1 MAFSRGAF
9 VPLFLHLCL
18 LVWSAWAKVNVTM
31 PETVEVYLGDTAQ
44 ILLQYRFD
52 HNESND
58 FLIQWIVRNEDN
70 SRRRIW
76 YYDNLRGHNVADRNT
91 AYTDR
96 IEMTKDQQ
104 SFLLTIEDVQLS
116 DEREF
121 YCQVNGLEAR
131 TSLRV
136 FAPPE
141 APVIEGVTA
150 AISVTNDLPS
160 EVATCVTKNG
170 YPRPK
175 FTWYR
180 NNVPLMADRDDLDM
194 LTLSWESQG
203 LYTVQSTLQY
213 KVTKED
219 KDAEFSCEVSFLVPG
234 TIRRVKS
241 SSVNVTVHYPTTMAE
256 MWRESPQGLVKEG
269 DTVELR
275 CQGDGNPPSSFNFS
289 REQEQDVDLGSSGD
303 VLILAPVSRK
313 DSGIYQC
320 WPLDGDGHGEVK
332 GEMQLTVHYLDP
344 AVVVPKESEL
354 MLKGE
359 DLTASCNALS
369 SLRTSTVWYKDGK
382 QVSQGNTL
390 HLQDATYATTGEYIC
405 EVTVPSLPA
414 LHTSGSVHIVVQG
427 PPQLVGME
435 EVKLEEATGRMVNLT
450 CEAHGHP
457 LPSISWS
464 VIGTQNWR
472 EVWSRENE
480 HGTQSV
486 ASVKVTS
493 DVVAQCNASNDIGA
507 EVKTFLIKALPR
519 DTTTTSF
526 SPAEGSGIIIVVI
539 IVCLLLLANLGG
551 VLYFL
556 QKKGKI
562 HIPCGRSGKQEI
574 TKEIA
579 NTDDI
584 VVEMKSSA
592 RTEDAV
598 LLKAFNGDKQGPDAQ

>member
-1 MAFSRGAF
+1 MLLLRRRRRRRWSQLGHEQQKYKYKYLTIVLEQMLCMSKLQKCIKEQLVRQFESITPLTKSGPLIYCHKNKEVSSRQTKLILHPPCAADTELKLLRPLIWDRFSAIRMKPAVRRVESTFSVDGRNGVESTPPSI
-9 VPLFLHLCL
+9 VPSFRRHDFKLMFYSSTKDMLIDTWPCPTRFLAGDISYQS
-18 LVWSAWAKVNVTM
+18 SAGAKVNVTM

-241 SSVNVTVHYPTTMAE
+241 SSVNVTVHWTLWSDRA
-256 MWRESPQGLVKEG
+256 RHSLGCQ
-269 DTVELR
+269 R
-275 CQGDGNPPSSFNFS
+275 C
-289 REQEQDVDLGSSGD
+289 
-303 VLILAPVSRK
+303 
-313 DSGIYQC
+313 
-320 WPLDGDGHGEVK
+320 GHG
-332 GEMQLTVHYLDP
+332 L
-344 AVVVPKESEL
+344 
-354 MLKGE
+354 
-359 DLTASCNALS
+359 
-369 SLRTSTVWYKDGK
+369 GK
-382 QVSQGNTL
+382 
-390 HLQDATYATTGEYIC
+390 
-405 EVTVPSLPA
+405 
-414 LHTSGSVHIVVQG
+414 
-427 PPQLVGME
+427 
-435 EVKLEEATGRMVNLT
+435 
-450 CEAHGHP
+450 
-457 LPSISWS
+457 
-464 VIGTQNWR
+464 
-472 EVWSRENE
+472 
-480 HGTQSV
+480 
-486 ASVKVTS
+486 
-493 DVVAQCNASNDIGA
+493 
-507 EVKTFLIKALPR
+507 
-519 DTTTTSF
+519 
-526 SPAEGSGIIIVVI
+526 
-539 IVCLLLLANLGG
+539 
-551 VLYFL
+551 
-556 QKKGKI
+556 
-562 HIPCGRSGKQEI
+562 
-574 TKEIA
+574 
-579 NTDDI
+579 
-584 VVEMKSSA
+584 
-592 RTEDAV
+592 
-598 LLKAFNGDKQGPDAQ
+598 

>member
-1 MAFSRGAF
+1 
-9 VPLFLHLCL
+9 
-18 LVWSAWAKVNVTM
+18 
-31 PETVEVYLGDTAQ
+31 
-44 ILLQYRFD
+44 
-52 HNESND
+52 
-58 FLIQWIVRNEDN
+58 
-70 SRRRIW
+70 
-76 YYDNLRGHNVADRNT
+76 
-91 AYTDR
+91 
-96 IEMTKDQQ
+96 
-104 SFLLTIEDVQLS
+104 
-116 DEREF
+116 
-121 YCQVNGLEAR
+121 
-131 TSLRV
+131 
-136 FAPPE
+136 
-141 APVIEGVTA
+141 
-150 AISVTNDLPS
+150 
-160 EVATCVTKNG
+160 
-170 YPRPK
+170 
-175 FTWYR
+175 
-180 NNVPLMADRDDLDM
+180 
-194 LTLSWESQG
+194 
-203 LYTVQSTLQY
+203 
-213 KVTKED
+213 
-219 KDAEFSCEVSFLVPG
+219 
-234 TIRRVKS
+234 
-241 SSVNVTVHYPTTMAE
+241 

-414 LHTSGSVHIVVQG
+414 LHTSGSVHIVVQ
-427 PPQLVGME
+427 
-435 EVKLEEATGRMVNLT
+435 
-450 CEAHGHP
+450 
-457 LPSISWS
+457 
-464 VIGTQNWR
+464 
-472 EVWSRENE
+472 
-480 HGTQSV
+480 
-486 ASVKVTS
+486 
-493 DVVAQCNASNDIGA
+493 
-507 EVKTFLIKALPR
+507 
-519 DTTTTSF
+519 
-526 SPAEGSGIIIVVI
+526 AEGSGIIIVVI

-598 LLKAFNGDKQGPDAQ
+598 LLKAFNGDKQGPDAQDASRGQDRQLLARKQRERERERERRLSVVSSDPSTGRSLATFSCELLSRPCTVCKYT